1 LTPPVLDSGSGTN
14 GNVATLVAIGDLQR
28 MLKELGFFKPKIDG
42 DPFGPK
48 TVTAVQAFQSDQE
61 LFASGAMDQATWAA
75 LRRSK
80 DKSGNA
86 LC

>member
-1 LTPPVLDSGSGTN
+1 
-14 GNVATLVAIGDLQR
+14 

-42 DPFGPK
+42 DPYGPK
-48 TVTAVQAFQSDQE
+48 TVTAVQAFQSDQK
-61 LFASGAMDQATWAA
+61 LFASGSMDQATWAA